1 MLPQIKLDGIRPTM
15 AHSES
20 QAFKQG
26 QTTVTRAKSEQ
37 EIKDV
42 LENGLN
48 FLRCV

>member
-1 MLPQIKLDGIRPTM
+1 MLPQIKLAGIRLTM

-26 QTTVTRAKSEQ
+26 QTTATQAKSTQ

-42 LENGLN
+42 LGNGVN
-48 FLRCV
+48 CLRCA

>member
-1 MLPQIKLDGIRPTM
+1 MLPQIKLAGIRLTM

-26 QTTVTRAKSEQ
+26 QTTVTQAERVQ

-48 FLRCV
+48 CLRCG